1 MGLLMFSAI
10 SKKFSEDLNLAGRQK
25 MSLARVTS

>member
-10 SKKFSEDLNLAGRQK
+10 SKKFSKDTNLAGRQK
-25 MSLARVTS
+25 MSPARVAS